1 MWQDKGRPLAQ
12 CLGSPGAGQEKQAA
26 LPTHRNRMRTKAT
39 PSESSTRPWERPKQW
54 DLKIIR
60 HLGPAER
67 ENVMDYCA
75 LRSPRPSVFEPC
87 GSALAAERSVQR
99 LPESK
104 KESASGDS
112 WKISSVVGGT
122 RKHEWV
128 EGDKVRIA
136 IDGGAH
142 TTGVVTLPAND
153 HGLWRVRCDG
163 ESKTRSVRRGDLFPL
178 PRPLRHLWDA
188 SVTYND
194 RWFESRAELYAL
206 LMGRQRR
213 LGKGSVVKWIA
224 GNHIVL
230 RRIAAYALAPV
241 SYLDLQ
247 DFYFCIDFWNEAPV
261 RLRPDARRGVVA
273 LAYVDRTPPEED
285 EGGYALRRTYVA
297 GVSAV
302 GVSRLR
308 VLRLEWQG
316 DNGEKPP
323 VYSTAV
329 VLELLGLVS
338 EHCRDLRA
346 LRVDGSSIGDGS
358 AEEREP
364 FARVLERCAELR
376 ILWAFGCAD
385 FMPMPTPGRTY
396 ALTHIHTG
404 LIFDSDCTAATFSAW
419 IDAAPNLRHYSCTHT
434 TPQAEEGI
442 GHLEAAAAATHLET
456 LELTEWG
463 DQADEPTDTY
473 DLKRIMSAL
482 PQNLRIAPYGTYP
495 DNALYAHAIG
505 DDLRECA
512 LLAGREDLEVL
523 KHNYNSRANDEGL
536 MERPMLWDWHEAIKP
551 LCYA

>member
-1 MWQDKGRPLAQ
+1 
-12 CLGSPGAGQEKQAA
+12 
-26 LPTHRNRMRTKAT
+26 MRTKAT
-39 PSESSTRPWERPKQW
+39 PSESSTTPWERPKQW

-60 HLGPAER
+60 HLGPSER

-136 IDGGAH
+136 IGGGAH
-142 TTGVVTLPAND
+142 TTGVVVTLPANHPD
-153 HGLWRVRCDG
+153 HGWWKVRCDG
-163 ESKTRSVRRGDLFPL
+163 ESKTRNVRRGDLGAL

-188 SVTYND
+188 AVTYND

-230 RRIAAYALAPV
+230 RRIAEYALAPI
-241 SYLDLQ
+241 SYLDMRDSYRDVL
-247 DFYFCIDFWNEAPV
+247 YWNKSPV
-261 RLRPDARRGVVA
+261 KLRPDPGRGVVA
-273 LAYVDRTPPEED
+273 LAFVDRTPDQDEE
-285 EGGYALRRTYVA
+285 EFSELLITRTYVA

-308 VLRLEWQG
+308 VLRLDWVA
-316 DNGEKPP
+316 DDPADPP
-323 VYSTAV
+323 FYSKV
-329 VLELLGLVS
+329 VAHEVLRLVA

-346 LRVDGSSIGDGS
+346 LRIDGLTDNEL
-358 AEEREP
+358 ALDNDVTREP
-364 FARVLERCAELR
+364 IARVLEQCAELR
-376 ILWAFGCAD
+376 VLWVCD
-385 FMPMPTPGRTY
+385 CVNYMPVPKPGRDY
-396 ALTHIHTG
+396 ALTHIHVGYTEETNETY
-404 LIFDSDCTAATFSAW
+404 SATPETFSAW
-419 IDAAPNLRHYSCTHT
+419 IDAAPNLRHYGCTHGFCDGM
-434 TPQAEEGI
+434 GI
-442 GHLEAAAAATHLET
+442 GFLEAAAAATNLET
-456 LELTEWG
+456 LDLAECG
-463 DQADEPTDTY
+463 AQDDETTDAAR
-473 DLKRIMSAL
+473 LKRIMSAL
-482 PQNLRIAPYGTYP
+482 PPNLRIAPYGAYP
-495 DNALYAHAIG
+495 GGDPMFDNAIG
-505 DDLRECA
+505 DALRA
-512 LLAGREDLEVL
+512 AAGAAGRMDLEIL
-523 KHNYNSRANDEGL
+523 KFSTTQHALENVFDASSTR
-536 MERPMLWDWHEAIKP
+536 RPMLWDWFEAIKP

>member
-1 MWQDKGRPLAQ
+1 
-12 CLGSPGAGQEKQAA
+12 
-26 LPTHRNRMRTKAT
+26 MRTKAT
-39 PSESSTRPWERPKQW
+39 PSESTTPWERPKQW

-60 HLGPAER
+60 HLGPSER

-136 IDGGAH
+136 IGGGAH
-142 TTGVVTLPAND
+142 TTGVVVTLPANHPD
-153 HGLWRVRCDG
+153 HGWWKVRCDG
-163 ESKTRSVRRGDLFPL
+163 ESKTRNVRRGDLGAL

-188 SVTYND
+188 AVTYND

-213 LGKGSVVKWIA
+213 LGKGSVVKWVA
-224 GNHIVL
+224 GNYIVL
-230 RRIAAYALAPV
+230 RRIAEYALAPV
-241 SYLDLQ
+241 SYLDLR

-261 RLRPDARRGVVA
+261 HLRPDTRRGVVA
-273 LAYVDRTPPEED
+273 LAYLDRTPPEED
-285 EGGYALRRTYVA
+285 EEEYSLTRTYVA

-308 VLRLEWQG
+308 VLRIDWQAE
-316 DNGEKPP
+316 NGEKRP
-323 VYSTAV
+323 VYPKAV

-346 LRVDGSSIGDGS
+346 LRVDGSLGSSLGDGS

-364 FARVLERCAELR
+364 FARILERCAELR
-376 ILWAFGCAD
+376 IFWAFDCAD
-385 FMPMPTPGRTY
+385 FMPIPTPGRTY

-404 LIFDSDCTAATFSAW
+404 LIIESDCTAATFSAW

-434 TPQAEEGI
+434 TPQAEGGI

-456 LELTEWG
+456 LDLTEWG
-463 DQADEPTDTY
+463 DQADEPTDTWR
-473 DLKRIMSAL
+473 LKRIMSAL
-482 PQNLRIAPYGTYP
+482 PRNLRIAPYGTSTENGMYP
-495 DNALYAHAIG
+495 FIG

-512 LLAGREDLEVL
+512 RLAGREDLEIL
-523 KHNYNSRANDEGL
+523 KHNYNSRANDIEGL